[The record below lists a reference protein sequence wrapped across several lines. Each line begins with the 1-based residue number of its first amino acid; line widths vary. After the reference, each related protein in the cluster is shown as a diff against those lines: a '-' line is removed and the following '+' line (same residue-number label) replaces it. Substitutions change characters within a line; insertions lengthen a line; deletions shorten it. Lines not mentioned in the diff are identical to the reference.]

1 MKEVHD
7 ENRLIERLN
16 ALPTEVTPQNDVWPQ
31 ILERVEK
38 LEPAVHVSEQRER
51 FWPMAA
57 AAALVMF
64 LAAGIYINKPWQE
77 PGSVSTTPDVVRN
90 EAGFKDQRYF
100 ANASLVGELEYQAAL
115 KEFMAL
121 DSSGSDSDVQTP
133 DWVESGWNALRQI
146 EIELQT
152 ALKSEPDNH
161 FLNLRMAT
169 LRDRQ
174 IDLLKQIALVDKT
187 SRRMST

>member
-1 MKEVHD
+1 MKEEHD

-16 ALPTEVTPQNDVWPQ
+16 ALPAEMTPRSDVWPQ
-31 ILERVEK
+31 ILERIEHV
-38 LEPAVHVSEQRER
+38 EPAAEAGSQRDR
-51 FWPMAA
+51 WWPVAV

-64 LAAGIYINKPWQE
+64 VAAGVYINKPWQE
-77 PGSVSTTPDVVRN
+77 AGSVSETPQTAQN
-90 EAGFKDQRYF
+90 EAIPFNENYF

-115 KEFMAL
+115 KEFIAL
-121 DSSGSDSDVQTP
+121 GSSVSASGTQTP
-133 DWVESGWNALRQI
+133 EWVESGWNALRQV

-152 ALKSEPDNH
+152 ALKSEPDNY

-187 SRRMST
+187 SRRMNT